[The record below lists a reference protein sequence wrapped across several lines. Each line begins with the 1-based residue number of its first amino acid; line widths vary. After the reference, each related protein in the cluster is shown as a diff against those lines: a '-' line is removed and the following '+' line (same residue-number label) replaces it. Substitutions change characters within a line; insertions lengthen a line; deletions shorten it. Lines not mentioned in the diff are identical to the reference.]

1 MKRVLMPGKF
11 KLIFSDFLRSAK
23 KLWLEMMGG
32 MFLAMAALFS
42 WNTFSTYRR
51 ESARPFIERATDT
64 DISIVGSLHGIVAS
78 WKTMAV
84 FSVLLLL
91 FSLQSFWKARNIR

>member
-1 MKRVLMPGKF
+1 MPGKL
-11 KLIFSDFLRSAK
+11 KLIFADFLRSAR

-32 MFLAMAALFS
+32 MFLALAALFS

-51 ESARPFIERATDT
+51 ESTRALSEAALESGPSVVDA
-64 DISIVGSLHGIVAS
+64 LHSMVAS
-78 WKTMAV
+78 WKMMAI

>member
-1 MKRVLMPGKF
+1 MRGKF
-11 KLIFSDFLRSAK
+11 KILFSDFLRSAR

-32 MFLAMAALFS
+32 MFLAMSFLFS
-42 WNTFSTYRR
+42 WNTVNAYRHQTAHAVSSQPD
-51 ESARPFIERATDT
+51 EAG
-64 DISIVGSLHGIVAS
+64 SIVATLHGLVAS
-78 WKTMAV
+78 WKTMAA

>member
-1 MKRVLMPGKF
+1 MPGKF

-32 MFLAMAALFS
+32 MFLAMAAMFS
-42 WNTFSTYRR
+42 WNTFSTYRSQ
-51 ESARPFIERATDT
+51 SAHILTEHAADT
-64 DISIVGSLHGIVAS
+64 DGSIVGSLHGIVAS
-78 WKTMAV
+78 WKTMAL